1 MKILHCLLGCC
12 VILMLALACEK
23 DSTGPES
30 GTTVVTGES
39 EAVALDLM
47 KASAW
52 EADASAT
59 AKKYTPKALPFFKRE
74 VLTGDIVH
82 YSFQVKVGVG
92 TYDVIGIHRVVKETK
107 TGQPIKTKKNL
118 FLQHGDSKD
127 FTGMFLNGVR
137 TPNVADDFGIAIFL
151 ARNDIDVWGIDQNWT
166 LVPASVTDFTFMKDW
181 GIDNQVSNLRFAMEI
196 ARFARTFSGCGN
208 NALNLSGYS
217 SGVLTGYALLNE
229 EAKLAKNKRV
239 VAGWIPVDCPYKCND
254 PKGVEAL
261 ATAYQSYKAKVDA
274 GDYVE
279 VQLFPLAGQAARDN
293 PDGASALIEGFTN
306 LQVAMYFCAAPVL
319 PPIIFHYFAGIMES
333 EFPVDLQYLTKAEAI
348 DFLIDSVPYEADHF
362 ELDYCAIISDA
373 VPVPWDDNLGSITV
387 PVFNVAAAGGMGDLT
402 PYTTTLLGSTDV
414 QNLIVRLHP
423 AGEEAIDFGHIDLF
437 MAHNAEALVWTP
449 ILNWVKA
456 H

>member
-1 MKILHCLLGCC
+1 MKRWHAVLLCC
-12 VILMLALACEK
+12 SFLAFLPACEK
-23 DSTGPES
+23 DSTGPDDVELAQS
-30 GTTVVTGES
+30 QET
-39 EAVALDLM
+39 ALDLM
-47 KASAW
+47 EATAW
-52 EADASAT
+52 EQDASM
-59 AKKYTPKALPFFKRE
+59 AKIKYKGKALPFFKRE

-82 YSFQVKVGVG
+82 YSFRVQVGAG
-92 TYDVIGIHRVVKETK
+92 AYDFIGIHRVVKERK
-107 TGQPIKTKKNL
+107 VGQPIKTAKNL

-151 ARNDIDVWGIDQNWT
+151 ARNDVDVWGIDQNWA

-181 GIDNQVSNLRFAMEI
+181 GIENQADNLKLAMEI
-196 ARFARTFSGCGN
+196 AQFARKYSGCGS

-217 SGVLTGYALLNE
+217 SGVLTGYALLNK

-239 VAGWIPVDCPYKCND
+239 VAGWIPVDCPYKSND
-254 PKGVEAL
+254 
-261 ATAYQSYKAKVDA
+261 ATAREVFAAAYTTYKAMVDA
-274 GDYVE
+274 ANYVE
-279 VQLFPLAGQAARDN
+279 VQLFPLSGQAVRDN
-293 PDGASALIEGFTN
+293 PDGASAIFEGFTN
-306 LQVAMYFCAAPVL
+306 FQTAMFLSAGQVFSPLA
-319 PPIIFHYFAGIMES
+319 FHYFAGVLEGDA
-333 EFPVDLQYLTKAEAI
+333 FTDFQYVTRDECW

-362 ELDYCAIISDA
+362 EMDYTAIISDA
-373 VPVPWDDNLGSITV
+373 VPVPWDDNLNLITV

-414 QNLIVRLHP
+414 QNLVVRLHP
-423 AGEEAIDFGHIDLF
+423 AGEEALDFGHIDLF

>member
-1 MKILHCLLGCC
+1 MKIWYGLLGCC
-12 VILMLALACEK
+12 VILMLTLACEK

-30 GTTVVTGES
+30 GTVVTGES

-59 AKKYTPKALPFFKRE
+59 AKKYTPKTLPFFKRE

-82 YSFQVKVGVG
+82 YSFQVKVGAG

-107 TGQPIKTKKNL
+107 TGQPIKTRKNL

-166 LVPASVTDFTFMKDW
+166 LVPASVTDLSFMKDW

-217 SGVLTGYALLNE
+217 SGVLTGYALLNA
-229 EAKLAKNKRV
+229 EAKISKNKRV
-239 VAGWIPVDCPYKCND
+239 VAGWIPVDCPYKSND
-254 PKGVEAL
+254 
-261 ATAYQSYKAKVDA
+261 ATAREVFTAAYNSYKAMVDA
-274 GDYVE
+274 SNYVE
-279 VQLFPLAGQAARDN
+279 VQLFPIAGQAASDN
-293 PDGASALIEGFTN
+293 PDGESAIFAGFTN
-306 LQVAMYFCAAPVL
+306 FQAAMFLSSGQVFSPL
-319 PPIIFHYFAGIMES
+319 TFHYFAGVLEGDALTD
-333 EFPVDLQYLTKAEAI
+333 FQYVTKNECW

-362 ELDYCAIISDA
+362 ELDYTAIISDA
-373 VPVPWDDNLGSITV
+373 VPVPWDDNLNLITV